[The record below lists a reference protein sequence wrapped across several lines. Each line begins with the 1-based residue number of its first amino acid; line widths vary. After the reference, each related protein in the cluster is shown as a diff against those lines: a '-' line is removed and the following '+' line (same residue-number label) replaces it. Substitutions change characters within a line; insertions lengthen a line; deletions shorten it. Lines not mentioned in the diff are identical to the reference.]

1 MREPKVPITTPQTT
15 SQPAAQ
21 AAPQRSTLSA
31 GRQQRLESLLSQT
44 ASLAEE
50 IKGDPQQLLD
60 LLRQLEMLHRSIQ
73 DGAFRSSL
81 PADRNQLFNLL
92 RRMEQ
97 SGGWPYIP
105 RLQLRTFIDLLQ
117 VDATEE
123 EAARAEAPA
132 SEADQDQS
140 QDQGQALAA

>member
-1 MREPKVPITTPQTT
+1 MREPKVPITTPQPTT
-15 SQPAAQ
+15 QPAAQ
-21 AAPQRSTLSA
+21 AALQPSTLTE
-31 GRQQRLESLLSQT
+31 GRQQRLESLLSQM

-50 IKGDPQQLLD
+50 IKGDPEQLLD

-81 PADRNQLFNLL
+81 PADRNLLFNLL

-117 VDATEE
+117 VDAAEE
-123 EAARAEAPA
+123 EAARPEAPA
-132 SEADQDQS
+132 SDADQDQD
-140 QDQGQALAA
+140 QDQDQAA